1 MKIRIR
7 KPGFAAF
14 LLGAALS
21 LYAQNIRQQVLNPVE
36 NSAGSSRSYR
46 FEPSSYTPAPAG
58 YEPFYISHFGRHGSR
73 YHTTENIYKKF
84 HAIFV
89 SAARHEALT
98 PLGWKVKKRMDTIYA
113 ACHGHAG
120 VLTSIGKTEHR
131 EIAMRLCRN
140 YPTLFRPGGKQKKMR
155 VFSRSTSVERVIQS
169 MQAFDAALKTCEPAL
184 EIEEVSGGSYN
195 SYLNHYTEAYKAYYH
210 TGEWRSVYEAERHS
224 WILPDRLIESLFS
237 DSGYV
242 EKHISDRRNFM
253 TEFFAVASIL
263 QDAPL
268 GVSLYDV
275 FTDDEI
281 YSLWR
286 LQNLNQYLRKGPSAL
301 GGRLATAIAKP
312 LLRDF
317 LACAEKAVSGG
328 SVVAD
333 LRFGHGEGL
342 MPLAAL
348 MQMEG
353 ACRIE
358 PDPEKVESSWVDFR
372 ITPMAGNIQWIFYR
386 NAAGQVLVKFLLNER
401 EVTIP
406 LASDTAPYYKW
417 KDVRRYYYKIAK
429 E

>member
-1 MKIRIR
+1 MKIHMR
-7 KPGFAAF
+7 KSGFAAL

-21 LYAQNIRQQVLNPVE
+21 LYAQDIRYQILNPVE
-36 NSAGSSRSYR
+36 NSAGSSRAYR
-46 FEPSSYTPAPAG
+46 FEPASYTPAPAG
-58 YEPFYISHFGRHGSR
+58 YEPFYVSHFGRHGSR

-84 HAIFV
+84 HAIFA
-89 SAARHEALT
+89 SAARCEALT
-98 PLGWKVKKRMDTIYA
+98 PLGMEVKKRMDTIYV
-113 ACHGHAG
+113 ACDGRAG
-120 VLTSIGKTEHR
+120 VLTSIGENEHR
-131 EIAMRLCRN
+131 EIARRLCRN
-140 YPTLFRPGGKQKKMR
+140 YPALFRPRGNQTKLR
-155 VFSRSTSVERVIQS
+155 VFSRSTSVGRVIRS

-184 EIEEVSGGSYN
+184 EIEEASGGSYN
-195 SYLNHYTEAYKAYYH
+195 SYLNHYTEAYKTYYRA
-210 TGEWRSVYEAERHS
+210 GEWRSVYEAKRQA
-224 WILPDRLIESLFS
+224 WISPDRLIESLFS
-237 DSGYV
+237 DSAYV
-242 EKHISDRRNFM
+242 EKHISGRRNFM

-268 GVSLYDV
+268 DVSLYGV

-301 GGRLATAIAKP
+301 GGELATAIAKP

-317 LACAEKAVSGG
+317 LACAEKSVSGG
-328 SVVAD
+328 MVVAD

-348 MQMEG
+348 MRLEG
-353 ACRIE
+353 ACRVE
-358 PDPEKVESSWVDFR
+358 PDPEKVENSWVDFR

-386 NAAGQVLVKFLLNER
+386 NAGGEVLVKFLLNER

-417 KDVRRYYYKIAK
+417 KEVRSYYYKIAK